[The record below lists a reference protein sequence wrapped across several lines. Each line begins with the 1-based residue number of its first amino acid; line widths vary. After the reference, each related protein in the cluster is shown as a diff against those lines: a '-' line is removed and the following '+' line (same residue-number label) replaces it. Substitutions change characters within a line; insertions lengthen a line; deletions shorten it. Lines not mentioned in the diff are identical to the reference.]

1 MRVLVVFESIWGNTR
16 TLAEAMARALEGTCT
31 VSLVDSDTA
40 PVRVEGYD
48 LVIVGGP
55 THAFSM
61 SRPSTRQA
69 AAKRDAGAHP
79 AARGIREWLDELE
92 PITTDT
98 PAAAF
103 DTRVAAPRLPGSA
116 AKAIRHELRSRGF
129 QVSARPKSFHVHD
142 YEGPL
147 VEGEVER
154 AQAWALGI
162 RDVVVPAGSTP

>member
-61 SRPSTRQA
+61 SRLSTREGA
-69 AAKRDAGAHP
+69 ISRGASSGGREVGLREWVGALPSGAH
-79 AARGIREWLDELE
+79 AGRLA
-92 PITTDT
+92 T
-98 PAAAF
+98 F
-103 DTRVAAPRLPGSA
+103 DTRVASVRHLPGSA
-116 AKAIRHELRSRGF
+116 AKAAGRLARRHGYPLAGVE
-129 QVSARPKSFHVHD
+129 SFYVD
-142 YEGPL
+142 DVEGPL
-147 VEGEVER
+147 LEGETVR
-154 AQAWALGI
+154 ATEWGRALA
-162 RDVVVPAGSTP
+162 RAVVPAE